1 MSGTFNKFF
10 AIDLSTGSINEKS
23 VDPEYFKIYVG
34 GSALA
39 ARLFLEE
46 GGTEIAPMAPES
58 PLFIMAGPLV
68 GTNFPGSSRFVMCAR
83 SPLTGIWGESA
94 SGGTFGADMKK
105 TGLDGVA
112 VTGKAGRPVYIFID
126 DDTVSIENADD
137 LWGKDTYETID
148 ELKKKHSGDRS
159 ARVLAI
165 GPAGENRVK
174 FAAVSN
180 DKAHYFGRC
189 GMGAVMGSKNL
200 KAVVVRS
207 TGKVPIADEEA
218 YKARRKAVL
227 ETIKGSM
234 VAESMHELGTNIGM
248 DIGMMTGDVPIKNW
262 SKGGEFELGEVL
274 GGPAL
279 VEKMLKKRGFC
290 YACPI
295 GCKPIVTVDTAEYKV
310 QEGPGPEYET
320 CATFGTM
327 LMNNNLYAVAH
338 VNELCNR
345 FGLDTISCGTTI
357 AFVMEA
363 YEKGLLSRDN
373 LDGLDLS
380 WGNMPA
386 VAELVKKIAYR
397 DGFGDRAAEG
407 SRALAESIGEA
418 ARDFVVTVKGLELP
432 MHDPRGF
439 HGMGLAYM
447 NSNRGACHLQH
458 TVQPVEQGMVAWD
471 AAGFEEDYP
480 ATESQGKAKMVAIA
494 ENLGQMAN
502 AVCVCHFVYWAM
514 GPEHLLD
521 GFNSVTGFEFDM
533 NAFLEAGRRAWVLK
547 RALNNL
553 MGVNEVDDKLP
564 KRVLTALTEGMAE
577 GSVPDEAL
585 MKKEYYEI
593 CGLNEKGFPTSELLG
608 SLNLEFL
615 KEKLY

>member
-46 GGTEIAPMAPES
+46 GGTDIAPMAPES

-68 GTNFPGSSRFVMCAR
+68 GTTFPGSSRFVMCAR

-105 TGLDGVA
+105 SGLDGIA
-112 VTGKAGRPVYIFID
+112 VKGKAGRPVYICIN

-148 ELKKKHSGDRS
+148 ALKEKHSEDRS

-218 YKARRKAVL
+218 YKAGRKAAL
-227 ETIKGSM
+227 ETIKCSM
-234 VAESMHELGTNIGM
+234 VAESMHELGTNTAM

-262 SKGGEFELGEVL
+262 SIGGQFELGEVL

-279 VEKMLKKRGFC
+279 VEKMLKRRGFC

-295 GCKPIVTVDTAEYKV
+295 GCKPVVTVNTAEYRV
-310 QEGPGPEYET
+310 EEGAGPEYET
-320 CATFGTM
+320 CGTFGTM
-327 LMNNNLYAVAH
+327 LMNDNLFAVAH

-345 FGLDTISCGTTI
+345 FGLDTISCGSTI

-363 YEKGLLSRDN
+363 YEKGLLSRDD
-373 LDGLDLS
+373 LDGLDLT
-380 WGNMPA
+380 WGNMAA
-386 VAELVKKIAYR
+386 VVELIKKIAHR
-397 DGFGDRAAEG
+397 NSFGDRAAEG
-407 SRALAESIGEA
+407 SWALSESMGEA
-418 ARDFVVTVKGLELP
+418 SKEFVVNVKGLELP
-432 MHDPRGF
+432 MHDPRAF
-439 HGMGLAYM
+439 HGLGLAYM

-458 TVQPVEQGMVAWD
+458 TVQPVEQGMVAWE
-471 AAGFEEDYP
+471 AAGFEEDYK
-480 ATESQGKAKMVAIA
+480 ATESRGKANMVAIA
-494 ENLGQMAN
+494 EDLGQMAN

-521 GFNSVTGFEFDM
+521 GFNTVTGLKFDI
-533 NAFLEAGRRAWVLK
+533 NAFMEVGRRAWVLK

-553 MGVNEVDDKLP
+553 MGVTEADDKLP

-577 GSVPDEAL
+577 SSVPDEAL
-585 MKKEYYEI
+585 MKNEYYEI
-593 CGLNEKGFPTSELLG
+593 RGLDERGFPLPELLD
-608 SLNLEFL
+608 SLKLEFI